1 MKRIAATL
9 SLSACLAAS
18 AQTALP
24 HFSMID
30 LGDLPG
36 GDNFSS
42 ASAINDLGQV
52 VGLSKNADGTRAF
65 IWDEGQGMRQL
76 FSDNTPLVDGQQGY
90 TVYLQDMH
98 TGYVTLNNTGTFGG
112 AFGPGF
118 LYQPSSPAIKIYSQS
133 IKAINDSGQFIT
145 MNGYGSAPGYLYNT
159 DGSRTTLNGLSSVG
173 NVALPMALN
182 NAGQVVGAVNTGG
195 ARYDAVMW
203 DQQGNPISLNTRSGA
218 FSEESFAIGINSSGT
233 VLGYRYTSTYDV
245 DSFIWTQSDG
255 LVSLGAPAD
264 VDYKYAAKASAIN
277 DSGVVIGNFGTR
289 GFYWTKDSGMVFL
302 DQLVDGLTPYDAVV
316 AAGINDAGQI
326 VGSIQRNGDV
336 WHAFVLTPV
345 PEPSSA
351 ALMLLGGALMA
362 TQLRRRQRS
371 H

>member
-1 MKRIAATL
+1 MKRFVATW
-9 SLSACLAAS
+9 SLSVCLAAS

-65 IWDEGQGMRQL
+65 IWDQGQGMRQL
-76 FSDNTPLVDGQQGY
+76 FSDSTPLVDGQQGY
-90 TVYLQDMH
+90 TVYLQDMSV
-98 TGYVTLNNTGTFGG
+98 GYVTLNNTGTYGG

-118 LYQPSSPAIKIYSQS
+118 LYQPANPAIKIYSQTV
-133 IKAINDSGQFIT
+133 KAINDSGQFIT
-145 MNGYGSAPGYLYNT
+145 MNGYGSGPGYLYNA
-159 DGSRTTLNGLSSVG
+159 DNSRTTLNGQLSYS

-182 NAGQVVGAVNTGG
+182 NAGQVVGIVNIGG

-233 VLGYRYTSTYDV
+233 VLGYRYTSTFDV
-245 DSFIWTQSDG
+245 DSFIWTQSGG
-255 LVSLGAPAD
+255 LVSLGAPVN

-289 GFYWTKDSGMVFL
+289 GFYWTQDTGMVFL
-302 DQLVDGLTPYDAVV
+302 DQLVDGLTPYDVIEAT
-316 AAGINDAGQI
+316 GINDAGLI
-326 VGSIQRNGDV
+326 VGSIQRNGNI

-345 PEPSSA
+345 PEPRSA
-351 ALMLLGGALMA
+351 ALMLLGSALMVI
-362 TQLRRRQRS
+362 QLRLRRS